1 MRFERPAPS
10 DRRGDDGL
18 IYDPAEGLLE
28 LGALSV
34 VLAPGSGNP
43 AVLDAYVD
51 LAGRCRG
58 DRLSALVDV
67 RQSDLDALANA
78 LDLDAEDLTVQIE
91 AALGASREEAVRL
104 VTRLKEYRLI
114 GGIAAAATGSA
125 VAVALVVGASG
136 AAGGA
141 TPPVRPVAQ
150 VAAPAAAASSAGTS
164 ATSTTIRPGPPVQET
179 PDGAGLIDP
188 ITEGADGV
196 GLVPAAHLDR
206 PDPIDETPD
215 GVGLVPAAH
224 VDRSGATADS
234 SGGVGLMPPASIERP
249 PAS

>member
-34 VLAPGSGNP
+34 VLTPGSGNP

-67 RQSDLDALANA
+67 RQADVDALANA

-91 AALGASREEAVRL
+91 AALGASREEAIRL

-114 GGIAAAATGSA
+114 GGIAAAATGGA

-136 AAGGA
+136 AAGGT

-150 VAAPAAAASSAGTS
+150 VAAPAATASTAAA
-164 ATSTTIRPGPPVQET
+164 STTIRPAPPIQET

-188 ITEGADGV
+188 LTEGADGV
-196 GLVPAAHLDR
+196 GL
-206 PDPIDETPD
+206 I
-215 GVGLVPAAH
+215 PAAH
-224 VDRSGATADS
+224 VDRSDPIDETPGGVGLIPAADVDRSDPTTDS
-234 SGGVGLMPPASIERP
+234 SGGVGLMPPTSIDRP